1 MNQDSLVANKAFRAI
16 LLGVEDVVGKQGLA
30 TILQQAGLPQF
41 INNYPPND
49 PERNGQKLSDIGK
62 INHALFDIYG
72 PRGSRAI
79 MQRVGRGQAKFGLE
93 ANAALANAA
102 KLAAKFF
109 SRRHKTKFALDTA
122 AKAVNEQLDTHVTI
136 SEDAQYFYYEA
147 WNCAYCKG
155 WTHDAA
161 VCHAVSGFIHGIV
174 AWALDSDE
182 FQVQEISCRAK
193 GDELCKFR
201 VALNA

>member
-1 MNQDSLVANKAFRAI
+1 MDQDSFVANKAFRAI
-16 LLGVEDVVGKQGLA
+16 LLGVEDVIGKPGLA
-30 TILQQAGLPQF
+30 TILHQVGLAQY
-41 INNYPPND
+41 ISNYPPSDN
-49 PERNGQKLSDIGK
+49 ERGGQKLSDIGK

-72 PRGSRAI
+72 LRGSRAI
-79 MQRVGRGQAKFGLE
+79 MQRVGRGQAKFGIE

-102 KLAAKFF
+102 KLAAKLF
-109 SRRHKTKFALDTA
+109 SRRRKTRFALDTA

-136 SEDAQYFYYEA
+136 SEDEQYFYYEA

-161 VCHAVSGFIHGIV
+161 VCGAVAGFIHGIV
-174 AWALDSDE
+174 AWALDSDD

-193 GDELCKFR
+193 GAEACKFR
-201 VALNA
+201 VVLNS